1 VCLDR
6 PFIYNNTIYG
16 HTKKIKHCNS
26 NPEDARHL
34 LINCTF
40 AQEVLRLVWSW
51 FDFQR
56 TSTNCLM
63 RSDPAN
69 WLAASAVRAKQANV
83 RLAIRIL
90 LYSWWNVWKEIFES
104 TQRSEFQVACAVMED
119 VYGDFLRA
127 MRVPAAVVL
136 FWSPVCYP
144 SWRASFPCRTCFRL
158 SSLSVF
164 VPVSAVF

>member
-1 VCLDR
+1 
-6 PFIYNNTIYG
+6 
-16 HTKKIKHCNS
+16 
-26 NPEDARHL
+26 
-34 LINCTF
+34 
-40 AQEVLRLVWSW
+40 LVWSW

-63 RSDPAN
+63 RSDPAS

-119 VYGDFLRA
+119 VYGDVSQSNESSGSR
-127 MRVPAAVVL
+127 
-136 FWSPVCYP
+136 
-144 SWRASFPCRTCFRL
+144 
-158 SSLSVF
+158 SSLLEPCLLPFLAGFFSLSYLFQVI
-164 VPVSAVF
+164 